1 MIPIRNKIV
10 FIGAGN
16 LATQL
21 SLSLKAKG
29 FPIVQVYSRSYESAQ
44 ILGEKLGTKFTT
56 DLNQITP
63 DASVYI
69 FAVKDSALPEVLE
82 ALPHLSGLFVHTAG
96 SLPVDIFAPYTSRYG
111 VFYPLQTFSKDR
123 AVSFDHIPVFI
134 EANNPEDEQLLK
146 QIGNQL
152 SDTVIPLNSEKRK
165 YLHLAAVFACN
176 FTNHLYAQASDILEK
191 QEIPRE
197 MLFPLIQET
206 ADKIK
211 QMHPRDAQTGPAVR
225 YDQDIMQKHL
235 NLLKEDMQK
244 EEIYKLLS
252 QSIHQWHTDNTD

>member
-1 MIPIRNKIV
+1 M
-10 FIGAGN
+10 
-16 LATQL
+16 
-21 SLSLKAKG
+21 
-29 FPIVQVYSRSYESAQ
+29 
-44 ILGEKLGTKFTT
+44 
-56 DLNQITP
+56 
-63 DASVYI
+63 
-69 FAVKDSALPEVLE
+69 
-82 ALPHLSGLFVHTAG
+82 
-96 SLPVDIFAPYTSRYG
+96 DIFAPYTSRYG

-123 AVSFDHIPVFI
+123 TVSFDHIPVFI

-206 ADKIK
+206 VDKIK

-225 YDQDIMQKHL
+225 YDQNIMQNHL

-252 QSIHQWHTDNTD
+252 QSIHQW